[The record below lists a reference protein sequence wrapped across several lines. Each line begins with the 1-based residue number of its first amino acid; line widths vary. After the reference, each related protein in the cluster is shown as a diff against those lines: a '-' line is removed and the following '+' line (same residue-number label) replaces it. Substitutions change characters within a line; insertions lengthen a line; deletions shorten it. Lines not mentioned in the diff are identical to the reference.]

1 MRVQLL
7 SWLPGVRGAVP
18 GRPRGAEPG
27 PAERH
32 GTPCAHGPA
41 WRVNGAIWNSAT
53 NELGQ
58 GVGSDER
65 LGRRQL
71 KASSGEDSLQGKN
84 KDLPE

>member
-1 MRVQLL
+1 MH
-7 SWLPGVRGAVP
+7 PGVHGA
-18 GRPRGAEPG
+18 GAARPRGAEPG
-27 PAERH
+27 PGSQ

-41 WRVNGAIWNSAT
+41 WHVNGAFWNSAT

-58 GVGSDER
+58 GVGSEER

-71 KASSGEDSLQGKN
+71 KASSAGDSLQGKN